1 MIDVT
6 IEDGYDFDSDEV
18 NHAFEALIDA
28 YKEGEST
35 RLLKLAR
42 KMAEAMIDRCD
53 DEELTDR
60 EIFAAKCDYEY
71 ERAKDRIL
79 EGHHVG

>member
-53 DEELTDR
+53 EEGETELSDY
-60 EIFAAKCDYEY
+60 AARCDYEY
-71 ERAKDRIL
+71 ERENDRML